1 MLEKRERYR
10 SGQADLSSQ
19 IRPTTLNVIGAAA
32 QSAYFGVGTYFA
44 DKAAQEVEQAKGV
57 GTPISKPDFD
67 HIYRQYGDMKW
78 TPGMTQEAAAKI
90 SLYKD
95 EQREYDNVLAQ
106 ASTGQR
112 AAAFVPSFAI
122 AMLEPK
128 NLGIELGVSAGVGL
142 AGFAATKANPIT
154 AAYLPVKALARTYRV
169 LQGAKVSARTKFA
182 YGAGLGV
189 VSAAVAEPSN
199 RSSAQTLQEDYDYTN
214 TLMNIATSAMLGG
227 TIEAAPTWVRSLR
240 QKYKG
245 KAFDVHAAKMDTA
258 AAQMAEGQP
267 IDLNYPEAAA
277 RIAMADATSTVSD
290 KITVLH
296 NYIAEKTGIDILPSE
311 PDLLKSPDVF
321 SKESLLSTTTLYH
334 GTNVEFQNF
343 DLSKSGNMVFFGE
356 DEFVA
361 ANYATGAGGNR
372 AKLKNS
378 EKYIVTAG
386 GGSGGDGVVYEL
398 QNNQWK
404 PIGIKGDELL
414 ITKKSLL
421 PLDKEYPSFSTE
433 QISQEVNNEYAYTA
447 PKNAKIITK
456 NFKNLNL
463 IDISTPQ
470 GRDVISELN
479 AKTAIGGTLVRAAK
493 FDKLDNGTTQLNTN
507 FWSITK
513 NSAAFGDQILKDI
526 VLPLKKMGY
535 DGIRFKDDQHKSI
548 ALFDTGLAKEKTQ
561 TQIET
566 NINWAEFAQDKRWS
580 PDVRKELTNPSEYV
594 VRDRK
599 TGETIFKTNDKT
611 LLDQVNPAK
620 YETVP
625 LVEHFANLNGTTFN
639 LTSKDSLNQAGKIR
653 KLHER
658 TVFSDAISADE
669 VLRKIVAENE
679 QIIKSADVLP
689 ETKDGFQKL
698 QSSKQELESIDDIYA
713 QERQFRENHANIM
726 RMIESGAI
734 DSYTASN
741 YLRELGELDPDAIDN
756 GFLEFSNCLL
766 GM

>member
-1 MLEKRERYR
+1 MLEERGYYT

-32 QSAYFGVGTYFA
+32 QSAYFGLGTYFA

-57 GTPISKPDFD
+57 GTPISKQDFD

-95 EQREYDNVLAQ
+95 EQREYDNVLSQ

-112 AAAFVPSFAI
+112 VASYVPSFAI

-154 AAYLPVKALARTYRV
+154 AAYLPIKALARTHRI
-169 LQGAKVSARTKFA
+169 LQGAKVSASTKFA

-189 VSAAVAEPSN
+189 VSATVAEPSN

-240 QKYKG
+240 QKYKN
-245 KAFDVHAAKMDTA
+245 KAFDVYAAKMDTA

-321 SKESLLSTTTLYH
+321 SKELSL
-334 GTNVEFQNF
+334 GQ
-343 DLSKSGNMVFFGE
+343 
-356 DEFVA
+356 
-361 ANYATGAGGNR
+361 
-372 AKLKNS
+372 
-378 EKYIVTAG
+378 
-386 GGSGGDGVVYEL
+386 
-398 QNNQWK
+398 
-404 PIGIKGDELL
+404 
-414 ITKKSLL
+414 
-421 PLDKEYPSFSTE
+421 
-433 QISQEVNNEYAYTA
+433 
-447 PKNAKIITK
+447 
-456 NFKNLNL
+456 
-463 IDISTPQ
+463 
-470 GRDVISELN
+470 
-479 AKTAIGGTLVRAAK
+479 
-493 FDKLDNGTTQLNTN
+493 
-507 FWSITK
+507 
-513 NSAAFGDQILKDI
+513 
-526 VLPLKKMGY
+526 
-535 DGIRFKDDQHKSI
+535 
-548 ALFDTGLAKEKTQ
+548 Q

-594 VRDRK
+594 VRDKK
-599 TGETIFKTNDKT
+599 TGKTIFKTNDKT

-658 TVFSDAISADE
+658 TVFSDAISANE

>member
-19 IRPTTLNVIGAAA
+19 IKPTTLNVIGAAA

-57 GTPISKPDFD
+57 GTPISKQDFD

-95 EQREYDNVLAQ
+95 EQREYDNVLSQ

-112 AAAFVPSFAI
+112 VASYVPSFAI

-154 AAYLPVKALARTYRV
+154 AAYLPIKALARTHRI
-169 LQGAKVSARTKFA
+169 LQGAKVSASTKFA

-321 SKESLLSTTTLYH
+321 LKESS
-334 GTNVEFQNF
+334 
-343 DLSKSGNMVFFGE
+343 FGE
-356 DEFVA
+356 LAQKLNPIVQTNFAEF
-361 ANYATGAGGNR
+361 
-372 AKLKNS
+372 
-378 EKYIVTAG
+378 
-386 GGSGGDGVVYEL
+386 L
-398 QNNQWK
+398 Q
-404 PIGIKGDELL
+404 
-414 ITKKSLL
+414 
-421 PLDKEYPSFSTE
+421 
-433 QISQEVNNEYAYTA
+433 
-447 PKNAKIITK
+447 
-456 NFKNLNL
+456 
-463 IDISTPQ
+463 
-470 GRDVISELN
+470 
-479 AKTAIGGTLVRAAK
+479 
-493 FDKLDNGTTQLNTN
+493 KLD
-507 FWSITK
+507 
-513 NSAAFGDQILKDI
+513 
-526 VLPLKKMGY
+526 PLV
-535 DGIRFKDDQHKSI
+535 
-548 ALFDTGLAKEKTQ
+548 KTDV
-561 TQIET
+561 
-566 NINWAEFAQDKRWS
+566 NWAEIAQNKTL
-580 PDVRKELTNPSEYV
+580 PIDVQKELTKPSEYV

-599 TGETIFKTNDKT
+599 TGETIFKTSDKT
-611 LLDQVNPAK
+611 LLNKVNAAK

-625 LVEHFANLNGTTFN
+625 LVEHFANLNGRTFN
-639 LTSKDSLNQAGKIR
+639 LTNKDSLNQAGRIR
-653 KLHER
+653 KLHEG
-658 TVFSDAISADE
+658 TAFSNAISADE
-669 VLRKIVAENE
+669 VLKKIVAENA
-679 QIIKSADVLP
+679 QIVKSVDALL

-698 QSSKQELESIDDIYA
+698 QSSKQELESLDDIYA
-713 QERQFRENHANIM
+713 QEKQFRENHANIM

-741 YLRELGELDPDAIDN
+741 YLKELGELDPDAIDN
-756 GFLEFSNCLL
+756 GFSEFSNCLL